1 MAEGGGEEKASGST
15 PAVFISYAS
24 QDAAV
29 ANSIVENLEQRGIRC
44 WLAPRD
50 VKPGSQYA
58 DAIVGAINEAKVMVL
73 LLSHYAVASSHV
85 GREVERAASK
95 HKPIIAFR
103 IDAATL
109 NRALEYF
116 LSQSQWI
123 DAPALGMPTALAKLV
138 EAAGQEVGQAVAA
151 RTLVSEN
158 PRIRTEGRAKLLV
171 GAAVAF
177 GVCVAA
183 ALGLHFWSQNH
194 KAAPPPAAVAITDKS
209 IAVLPFVDMS
219 EKKDQEYFADGMA
232 EEILDLLAKIPGLKV
247 IGRTSSFQFK
257 GKTDDLRKIGNAL
270 GAAYIVEGSVRR
282 SGEHM
287 RVTAQ
292 LIDTKDG
299 GHRWSNTYDA
309 KTDDVF
315 EVQDAIAVG
324 ISRALELT
332 MTAEVAQDRS
342 VTGRDAYDLY
352 LRGLDALDTASKD
365 GCEQAIELFN
375 QLLRLQPN
383 SGRALISLAWA
394 HDCMGWGS
402 WGVPGAGLP
411 QARGFAV
418 RTLQVDPQ
426 SAQAHLVLA
435 NVYMEHDFD
444 WTAARKEIDI
454 AFQLAAPDARA
465 LRTAARLAGALG
477 QFDRSLELLTQA
489 LAIDPLDPS
498 LYDQLGDT
506 YARAGKFDK
515 SEEMYRRC
523 LQIAPHYVVDHF
535 FLSNALLLQGRLTEA
550 LAEADREPDD
560 GARYAGRALVFHA
573 LHRRG
578 DSDAA
583 LMRFIETSG
592 TEWPSEVA
600 RVYAFR
606 GEQDKAL
613 AWLEKAY
620 EQRDVDLYFIKGDP
634 LLRNLEG
641 DPRYKTFLRKMN
653 VLE

>member
-1 MAEGGGEEKASGST
+1 VAEGGGDEKASGST
-15 PAVFISYAS
+15 SAVFISYAS

-29 ANSIVENLEQRGIRC
+29 ANSIVENLEQHGLTC

-58 DAIVGAINEAKVMVL
+58 DAIVGAINEAKVVVL
-73 LLSHYAVASSHV
+73 LLSHKAVASSHV

-95 HKPIIAFR
+95 QKPIIAFR

-123 DAPALGMPTALAKLV
+123 DAPAIGMPAALAKLV
-138 EAAGQEVGQAVAA
+138 EAAGQESRQTVAVGPLA
-151 RTLVSEN
+151 SER
-158 PRIRTEGRAKLLV
+158 PPVRTEARAKLLV
-171 GAAVAF
+171 GAAVVF
-177 GVCVAA
+177 GVCVAG

-194 KAAPPPAAVAITDKS
+194 KAPPSGVATITDKS

-219 EKKDQEYFADGMA
+219 EKRDQEYFGDGMA
-232 EEILDLLAKIPGLKV
+232 EEVLDLLARIPGLKV

-342 VTGRDAYDLY
+342 VASRDAYDLY
-352 LRGLDALDTASKD
+352 LRGLHALDSASKE
-365 GCEQAIELFN
+365 GCEQAIELFT
-375 QLLRLQPN
+375 QLLHLQP
-383 SGRALISLAWA
+383 SSKRALISLAWA
-394 HDCMGWGS
+394 HDCMGWGD

-411 QARGFAV
+411 QAREFAA
-418 RTLQVDPQ
+418 RTLQVDSR
-426 SAQAHLVLA
+426 SADAHLVLA
-435 NVYMEHDFD
+435 DVYMEHDFD
-444 WTAARKEIDI
+444 WTSAQKEIDV

-489 LAIDPLDPS
+489 VALDPLDPS

-515 SEEMYRRC
+515 SEEMYIRC
-523 LQIAPHYVVDHF
+523 LKIAPHFVTDHF
-535 FLSNALLLQGRLTEA
+535 FLSNALLMQGRLTEA
-550 LAEADREPDD
+550 LAEADREEDD
-560 GARYAGRALVFHA
+560 AARYAGRALVFRA
-573 LHRRG
+573 LHRKG

-583 LMRFIETSG
+583 LRRFIETTG

-606 GEQDKAL
+606 GERDQAFE
-613 AWLEKAY
+613 WLEKAY
-620 EQRDVDLYFIKGDP
+620 QQRDVDLYFIKGDP

-653 VLE
+653 LPE